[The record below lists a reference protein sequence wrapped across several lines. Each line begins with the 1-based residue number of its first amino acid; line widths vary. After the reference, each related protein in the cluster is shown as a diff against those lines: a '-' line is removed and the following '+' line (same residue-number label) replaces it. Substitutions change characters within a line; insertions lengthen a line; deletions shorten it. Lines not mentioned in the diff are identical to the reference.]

1 MGRFRA
7 PVTPIGQ
14 DSIGDTGAAFVL
26 KEHNGVGRA
35 EAGRSVRPDPIPGV
49 EIREGDPRGGGTSYA
64 YRVRFRDAR
73 GRRVARTFDCAED
86 ALDFRAR
93 LRLLKR
99 ADELG
104 ELDRGRET
112 LAEFLADF
120 WRLYAEVHLEPSTR
134 RKYRCLWRAH
144 IEQRLGAMQLRR
156 ITPVVICGFIRELQ
170 DDGTGAPTIR
180 SCLGL
185 LQSMFARAVEWDR
198 ARVNVVKLIA
208 KPRVRR
214 ARAIEPLRPVDVE
227 ALRREMLRHP
237 KHGLRDATLVSVLAY
252 AGLRPEETLALEY
265 EHVRART
272 ILVEQEWVDGEIL
285 IGQKTKRPPRF
296 PPLLDVLRADV
307 RELELADARSRGLI
321 FARADGTPWRDHD
334 WRDWRARVWQPAC
347 QAIGLATITNTT
359 IVEDGRRRTKR
370 TYDGPVPYDLRHSF
384 ASLLIR
390 EGEHSIVQIAEWMG
404 HSPATLL
411 SHYAHVL
418 ADGAGES
425 VMPGERA
432 IRSARRARAIPA
444 SSSTAGDGRTV
455 AEWTIRVGPS
465 RTAYYSKE

>member
-7 PVTPIGQ
+7 PVSPIGQ
-14 DSIGDTGAAFVL
+14 DSIGGTGATLVRE
-26 KEHNGVGRA
+26 EHNQVGRG

-49 EIREGDPRGGGTSYA
+49 EIRKRHPRGGGTSYA

-99 ADELG
+99 ADDLG
-104 ELDRGRET
+104 ELDRGRAT

-134 RKYRCLWRAH
+134 RKYRCLWNKH
-144 IEQRLGAMQLRR
+144 IERRLGTMELRQ
-156 ITPVVICGFIRELQ
+156 ITPLVLSEFILELQ
-170 DDGTGAPTIR
+170 QAGAGAPTIR

-214 ARAIEPLRPVDVE
+214 ARAIKPLRPVDVE
-227 ALRREMLRHP
+227 ALRREMLRRP

-252 AGLRPEETLALEY
+252 SGLRPEEALALEY

-272 ILVEQEWVDGEIL
+272 ILVEQKWVDGEIL
-285 IGQKTKRPPRF
+285 LGQKTNRPPRF
-296 PPLLDVLRADV
+296 PPLLDVLRVDL
-307 RELELADARSRGLI
+307 REFELAEARSRGLI
-321 FARADGTPWRDHD
+321 FARADGTPWHDHD

-359 IVEDGRRRTKR
+359 IVKGAKRKTKR

-384 ASLLIR
+384 ASLLIH
-390 EGEHSIVQIAEWMG
+390 EGKHSVVQIAEWMG

-411 SHYAHVL
+411 THYAHVI
-418 ADGAGES
+418 ADVAGKSSLPSEQ
-425 VMPGERA
+425 A
-432 IRSARRARAIPA
+432 IDAARGTRPT
-444 SSSTAGDGRTV
+444 STTSNSTASDGHRVV
-455 AEWTIRVGPS
+455 ARWR
-465 RTAYYSKE
+465 YS